1 MLLDLIEQQ
10 REAHEQEMKTLKES
24 KGIETEESPKTL
36 KTSKNNI
43 TEVDKNGQCGT
54 LFGYF

>member
-36 KTSKNNI
+36 KTSKTNI
-43 TEVDKNGQCGT
+43 TEVDTNGQCGT